1 MVTIK
6 QKVRKMPKIQ
16 DKDTRYFIE
25 IDLKTLKVVGN
36 GHDHKQNLD
45 QGRQTNPKL
54 HRLFLT
60 KGQYNK
66 LVERCEL
73 LC

>member
-1 MVTIK
+1 MS
-6 QKVRKMPKIQ
+6 KIQ

-25 IDLKTLKVVGN
+25 IDLNNLKITRCGF
-36 GHDHKQNLD
+36 DQKENLNK
-45 QGRQTNPKL
+45 GRQNTPTV

-66 LVERCEL
+66 LISRCANEL
-73 LC
+73 AEILEE

>member
-1 MVTIK
+1 MT
-6 QKVRKMPKIQ
+6 KIQ
-16 DKDTRYFIE
+16 NRDTRYFIE
-25 IDLKTLKVVGN
+25 IDLVTLKIVGN
-36 GHDHKQNLD
+36 GYDQKQNLD
-45 QGRQTNPKL
+45 EGRQTNPKL

-73 LC
+73 PD